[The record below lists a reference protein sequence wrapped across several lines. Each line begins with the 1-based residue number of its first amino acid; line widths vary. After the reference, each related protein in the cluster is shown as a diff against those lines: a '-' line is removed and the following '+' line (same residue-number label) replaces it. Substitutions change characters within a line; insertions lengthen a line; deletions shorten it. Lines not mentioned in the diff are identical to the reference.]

1 MWFSAPAV
9 AEMVTGIASRVLP
22 ENLRTPFL
30 LAAGAYSRKKGME
43 GSQLAAEAA
52 ANLPP
57 RNIPRVYRYPEVRP
71 LLPLTEQAREREGR
85 ATGGKVGM
93 TANILSRQLIAP
105 RIRSTMAQKKS

>member
-1 MWFSAPAV
+1 
-9 AEMVTGIASRVLP
+9 
-22 ENLRTPFL
+22 

-93 TANILSRQLIAP
+93 TANMLIQAVDRAKNKINNGTKEILKAPDEHVVKALEIAN
-105 RIRSTMAQKKS
+105 RHI